1 MFDAKTD
8 DNIRF
13 HDKHAIQLISLKQC
27 VKLITN
33 ERFNKLYLTIL
44 LQISRISSSIKEMQM
59 HLNEML
65 FATVKIYCKKQNK
78 KNKKLVKWSRKSTVS
93 QLPDNSNTE
102 GVHKKAN
109 IVQRSFLD
117 SFLRL
122 EI

>member
-1 MFDAKTD
+1 
-8 DNIRF
+8 
-13 HDKHAIQLISLKQC
+13 
-27 VKLITN
+27 
-33 ERFNKLYLTIL
+33 
-44 LQISRISSSIKEMQM
+44 MQM

-65 FATVKIYCKKQNK
+65 FTTVKIYCKKNK
-78 KNKKLVKWSRKSTVS
+78 SKKIKKLVKWSRKSTVS

-102 GVHKKAN
+102 GGSQKAN

>member
-1 MFDAKTD
+1 
-8 DNIRF
+8 
-13 HDKHAIQLISLKQC
+13 
-27 VKLITN
+27 
-33 ERFNKLYLTIL
+33 
-44 LQISRISSSIKEMQM
+44 MQM

>member
-8 DNIRF
+8 DKNYF
-13 HDKHAIQLISLKQC
+13 HDKQAIQLISLKHC

-33 ERFNKLYLTIL
+33 ERFNKLCLTIL

-59 HLNEML
+59 HVNEMS
-65 FATVKIYCKKQNK
+65 FATVKIYCKKKKIKK

-102 GVHKKAN
+102 GVTKRQILCNA
-109 IVQRSFLD
+109 RFLTV
-117 SFLRL
+117 S
-122 EI
+122 